1 MKAWVRF
8 NYQVLPFS
16 MIIVIIISIADIMQ
30 LPITSNF
37 VCKRTPGMLPNIYRM
52 GKTNA
57 DDNKSI
63 LPLFRVFH
71 AFAFSNTTF

>member
-37 VCKRTPGMLPNIYRM
+37 VCKRTPGMLSNI
-52 GKTNA
+52 
-57 DDNKSI
+57 
-63 LPLFRVFH
+63 
-71 AFAFSNTTF
+71 